1 MVQRLEHIS
10 EDVIE
15 YHSATPHLVTVLGS
29 DGTQSGIILDD
40 DATILYLDPEQ
51 MEALTRSNLLGNT
64 IKPYYLTV
72 TERERQ
78 CAHYWV
84 PCGIEIVSLFMNWNV
99 DILRA
104 GEAQAEHP
112 VIRHMLKLCFEN
124 DIFTNLDKRKQLF
137 AILFHR
143 YAMFS
148 LNARRRKS
156 MPDCTKAEQEFLN
169 INGFNLDDRA
179 LYNYIDMNEV
189 SSLDCDSNSAYI
201 EDTCRQGEEYK
212 WAQKIM
218 CQRI

>member
-1 MVQRLEHIS
+1 MVQRLKHIS

-51 MEALTRSNLLGNT
+51 METLARSNLLENR
-64 IKPYYLTV
+64 IKPYYLTI

-84 PCGIEIVSLFMNWNV
+84 PNDIEILSLYMCWKVNS
-99 DILRA
+99 LRA

-112 VIRHMLKLCFEN
+112 VIIHMLKLCFEN
-124 DIFTNLDKRKQLF
+124 DIFTNLDKRKQLY

-143 YAMFS
+143 CSMFS
-148 LNARRRKS
+148 LGASRWKS

-179 LYNYIDMNEV
+179 LYNYIDMDEV
-189 SSLDCDSNSAYI
+189 SSLDCEENSAYI

-212 WAQKIM
+212 WAQKRM

>member
-1 MVQRLEHIS
+1 MVQRLTHIPD
-10 EDVIE
+10 DVIKC
-15 YHSATPHLVTVLGS
+15 HPTTPHLVMGWGS
-29 DGTQSGIILDD
+29 GVARAGIILDD
-40 DATILYLDPEQ
+40 DATLLYLDPER
-51 MEALTRSNLLGNT
+51 MEALTRSNLLNSQ
-64 IKPYYLTV
+64 IQPHYLTI

-84 PCGIEIVSLFMNWNV
+84 PCDIAIISLYMNWNV
-99 DILRA
+99 EILRA
-104 GEAQAEHP
+104 GKAQAEHP
-112 VIRHMLKLCFEN
+112 VITHMLKLCFEN

-143 YAMFS
+143 YSMFS
-148 LNARRRKS
+148 ISARRWKG

-189 SSLDCDSNSAYI
+189 SSLDCDSNLAYI

-212 WAQKIM
+212 WAQKRM
-218 CQRI
+218 CQQI